1 MRALS
6 EPAPR
11 GGGGE
16 GVWRLFQRRGDRRRQ
31 ILQGKRGTRG
41 GPDLR
46 LPQSWRPGWFSVEQ
60 GPGPPSRLSPSGF
73 PSPDP
78 SLLLVPGT
86 AADTRRGPH
95 PGTRGGVGL
104 GSQVAPQAAHPSRT
118 PRPACARSPHSLSEG
133 RGRPAAV
140 RALQRQEL
148 GTGRGGQLQGRRL
161 MPEED
166 DPRQVRE
173 PLPQHGSGPPAPQS
187 SIS

>member
-1 MRALS
+1 MAPIPAAWGQGQADLAR
-6 EPAPR
+6 EKGHPRRPRPAPSPELASR
-11 GGGGE
+11 
-16 GVWRLFQRRGDRRRQ
+16 
-31 ILQGKRGTRG
+31 
-41 GPDLR
+41 
-46 LPQSWRPGWFSVEQ
+46 FSVEQ

-78 SLLLVPGT
+78 SLLLVHGT

-95 PGTRGGVGL
+95 PCTRGGVGL
-104 GSQVAPQAAHPSRT
+104 GSKVAPQAAHPSQT

-133 RGRPAAV
+133 RGRPTAV

-187 SIS
+187 CIF

>member
-1 MRALS
+1 MAPIPAAWGQAQADLAR
-6 EPAPR
+6 EKGHPRRPRPAPSPELASRLVQR
-11 GGGGE
+11 GTGPGSAIPTEPIGLPVP
-16 GVWRLFQRRGDRRRQ
+16 GPQPSPSPRNRRRHPPWAAP
-31 ILQGKRGTRG
+31 RHSG
-41 GPDLR
+41 GCR
-46 LPQSWRPGWFSVEQ
+46 ARVAGR
-60 GPGPPSRLSPSGF
+60 PPSG
-73 PSPDP
+73 
-78 SLLLVPGT
+78 
-86 AADTRRGPH
+86 
-95 PGTRGGVGL
+95 
-104 GSQVAPQAAHPSRT
+104 APLRT